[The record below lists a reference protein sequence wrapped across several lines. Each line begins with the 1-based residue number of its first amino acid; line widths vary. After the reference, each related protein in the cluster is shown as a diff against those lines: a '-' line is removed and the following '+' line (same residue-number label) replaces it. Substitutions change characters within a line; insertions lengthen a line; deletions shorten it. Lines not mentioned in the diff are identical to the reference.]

1 MRVHDR
7 SCSNIILAL
16 LSTGEAYVT
25 DLRKE
30 HRSRVE
36 LCEVQVQEDSDD
48 EGQSSRSRY
57 PFAPFTVECGL
68 ILPELQ

>member
-1 MRVHDR
+1 MCLTVCSQRILSLNQ

-16 LSTGEAYVT
+16 LSTGEAYIT

-36 LCEVQVQEDSDD
+36 LCEIQTQEDSDD
-48 EGQSSRSRY
+48 ENRSR
-57 PFAPFTVECGL
+57 
-68 ILPELQ
+68 